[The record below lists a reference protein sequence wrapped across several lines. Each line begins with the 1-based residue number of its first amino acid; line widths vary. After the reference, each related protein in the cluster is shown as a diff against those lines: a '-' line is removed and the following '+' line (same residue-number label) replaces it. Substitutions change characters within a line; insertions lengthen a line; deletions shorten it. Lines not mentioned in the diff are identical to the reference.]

1 MSLTSCD
8 LQKKNSSQELASRLQ
23 TANIKVEKGYRNS
36 AVKPTIQKQENQ
48 TELIQESQEIGG
60 LNTLKTSDL
69 TLLDQINSLVSNGKA
84 KRLMA
89 ENFESQSLEKIANC
103 SGNCPSIVIDNDAK
117 SYVLRCSLSGNME
130 NEYRTEVSFGNR
142 AKLWSDTVTYLL
154 YFKVKFHSDLGEGFP
169 PSMFVQLHARTN
181 GEENINKS
189 LWQSFVG
196 RVEAGGKGGMWQGE
210 RVNGKNTKAKFQVIN
225 QEWQQCVAVFRLS
238 NKSDGQ
244 IIVYRNGVK
253 EFEANGS
260 NSGNWKDAQ
269 YLKMGIYA
277 ASNKKEK
284 GKTSMATRTIDY
296 DDIQLLDISSIC
308 GEFSKPCNIE
318 DYLFLE

>member
-1 MSLTSCD
+1 
-8 LQKKNSSQELASRLQ
+8 
-23 TANIKVEKGYRNS
+23 
-36 AVKPTIQKQENQ
+36 
-48 TELIQESQEIGG
+48 
-60 LNTLKTSDL
+60 
-69 TLLDQINSLVSNGKA
+69 
-84 KRLMA
+84 MA
-89 ENFESQSLEKIANC
+89 ENFESNSLEKVAKC
-103 SGNCPSIVIDNDAK
+103 SGNCPSIVLDNEAK
-117 SYVLRCSLSGNME
+117 SSVLRCSLSGKMA
-130 NEYRTEVSFGNR
+130 NEFRTEVSFGNR
-142 AKLWSDTVTYLL
+142 VKLWSDTVTYLL
-154 YFKVKFHSDLGEGFP
+154 YFKVKFHADLGQGFP

-181 GEENINKS
+181 GEENVNKS